1 MRPSAF
7 VWMANSASSLAQS
20 SSVIHLAN
28 QKAFV
33 LLQEEENAVAQK
45 SRQCPNGC
53 CWQIE
58 AQLMSFSSYC
68 CEDRH
73 GEVRIARLLSDDKLN
88 GGTAVLVVRL
98 C

>member
-1 MRPSAF
+1 
-7 VWMANSASSLAQS
+7 
-20 SSVIHLAN
+20 
-28 QKAFV
+28 
-33 LLQEEENAVAQK
+33 
-45 SRQCPNGC
+45 
-53 CWQIE
+53 
-58 AQLMSFSSYC
+58 MSFSSYC